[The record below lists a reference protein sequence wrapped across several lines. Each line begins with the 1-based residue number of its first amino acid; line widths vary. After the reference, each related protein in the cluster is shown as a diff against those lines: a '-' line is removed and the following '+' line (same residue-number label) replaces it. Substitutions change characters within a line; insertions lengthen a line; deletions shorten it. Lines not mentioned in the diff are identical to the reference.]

1 MNVSEVAGGG
11 SAVPFG
17 GPGFG
22 KPETGFH
29 KFLSSKL
36 FKLK

>member
-22 KPETGFH
+22 KPETGWLH
-29 KFLSSKL
+29 KFLNSKL
-36 FKLK
+36 F